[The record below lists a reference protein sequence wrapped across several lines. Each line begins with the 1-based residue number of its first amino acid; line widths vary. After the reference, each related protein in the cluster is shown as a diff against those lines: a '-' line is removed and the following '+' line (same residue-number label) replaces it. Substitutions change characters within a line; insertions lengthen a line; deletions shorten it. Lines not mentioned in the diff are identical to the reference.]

1 MNAVDAASRRK
12 VLQQVAGMGALAFAM
27 PWRSALAALSPTP
40 EQTRGPFYPLTLP
53 LDRDADLTRV
63 KGAKGRASGQV
74 IHVVGRVLDRDGKP
88 IRRATIELWQANSRG
103 RYDHPRDINPAPLDP
118 NFQGYARLETDDDGR
133 YRFKTIKPGAYPMNP
148 VNPTAVRP
156 PHIHFDVVGKRDHLV
171 TQMYFPGESLNA
183 GDRIFAALG
192 NDKAAAIARALAAT
206 GDVAP
211 GELLFG
217 WDIVLGKG

>member
-1 MNAVDAASRRK
+1 MKPVDATSRRK
-12 VLQQVAGMGALAFAM
+12 VLQQVAGMGALGLVT

-40 EQTRGPFYPLTLP
+40 EQTRGPFYPTPLP
-53 LDRDADLTRV
+53 LERDADLTMV
-63 KGAKGRASGQV
+63 KGARERASGQV
-74 IHVVGRVLDRDGKP
+74 IQVTGRVLDRDGKP
-88 IRRATIELWQANSRG
+88 IRRASIELWQANSHG

-148 VNPTAVRP
+148 MNPGAVRT
-156 PHIHFDVVGKRDHLV
+156 PHIHFDVVGKRRHLV

-192 NDKAAAIARALAAT
+192 TQRDAAVATALAPGA
-206 GDVAP
+206 GVAD
-211 GELLFG
+211 GELHFG
-217 WDIVLGKG
+217 WDIVL